1 MKQNYPEYINIRY
14 VEEAIGTKGTILV
27 VDRKHSLVMELR
39 DDSKQTFD
47 EAIGLSTYSNS
58 KAGVLSYVAIF
69 EKLWQQTELYQKV
82 KETNEQLAKANEELK
97 QAGRIKDDFINVAA
111 HELRNPVQ
119 PILGLAQ
126 ILRSRKMRSDAS
138 HNNSLTIDEEFKLL
152 DIIVRNAKKLLL
164 LEENILDVARIENK
178 SLKLDIG
185 ECNLYDVIASVVQD
199 TRDQIDNSRVELLY
213 NKGEDGI
220 LVILVDKSR
229 LEQVLSNLLS
239 NSIKFTKEGT
249 ISLNVEKKDN
259 QVLVTVND
267 TGPGI
272 DPEMLPRL
280 FSKFASKAE
289 RGAGLGLFI
298 CKNIIEAHGG
308 RIWAEN
314 NSDGKGAT
322 FYFSLPISSDN
333 Q

>member
-1 MKQNYPEYINIRY
+1 M
-14 VEEAIGTKGTILV
+14 
-27 VDRKHSLVMELR
+27 
-39 DDSKQTFD
+39 
-47 EAIGLSTYSNS
+47 
-58 KAGVLSYVAIF
+58 
-69 EKLWQQTELYQKV
+69 
-82 KETNEQLAKANEELK
+82 
-97 QAGRIKDDFINVAA
+97 
-111 HELRNPVQ
+111 
-119 PILGLAQ
+119 
-126 ILRSRKMRSDAS
+126 
-138 HNNSLTIDEEFKLL
+138 
-152 DIIVRNAKKLLL
+152 
-164 LEENILDVARIENK
+164 
-178 SLKLDIG
+178 
-185 ECNLYDVIASVVQD
+185 
-199 TRDQIDNSRVELLY
+199 LY

-229 LEQVLSNLLS
+229 LEQVLSNVLS

-308 RIWAEN
+308 RIWGEN
-314 NSDGKGAT
+314 NAGGKGAK
-322 FYFSLPISSDN
+322 FSFSLSIKA
-333 Q
+333 

>member
-1 MKQNYPEYINIRY
+1 M
-14 VEEAIGTKGTILV
+14 
-27 VDRKHSLVMELR
+27 
-39 DDSKQTFD
+39 
-47 EAIGLSTYSNS
+47 
-58 KAGVLSYVAIF
+58 
-69 EKLWQQTELYQKV
+69 
-82 KETNEQLAKANEELK
+82 
-97 QAGRIKDDFINVAA
+97 
-111 HELRNPVQ
+111 
-119 PILGLAQ
+119 
-126 ILRSRKMRSDAS
+126 
-138 HNNSLTIDEEFKLL
+138 
-152 DIIVRNAKKLLL
+152 
-164 LEENILDVARIENK
+164 
-178 SLKLDIG
+178 
-185 ECNLYDVIASVVQD
+185 
-199 TRDQIDNSRVELLY
+199 LY

-308 RIWAEN
+308 RIWGEN
-314 NSDGKGAT
+314 NADGKGTT
-322 FYFSLPISSDN
+322 FTFSLPTSE
-333 Q
+333 QTPW